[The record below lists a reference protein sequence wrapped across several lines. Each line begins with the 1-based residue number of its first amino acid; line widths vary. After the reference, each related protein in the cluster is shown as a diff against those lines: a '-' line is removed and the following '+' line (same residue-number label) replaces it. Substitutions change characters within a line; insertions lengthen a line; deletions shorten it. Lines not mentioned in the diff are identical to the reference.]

1 MHRIVLIMIVT
12 VLSVAC
18 WTPCQAGDDVSPL
31 DIKFRRQAVRRLVFD
46 REQAIPLSMLKP
58 SEIVDL
64 DVEHPAIRVSGEA
77 TAYRMSRGTLT
88 ALAENPSESALW
100 VGGFNPFATYDVLF
114 EDSNGNSVEAG
125 VEFATSDNQNRLVI
139 LAGFNQNEC
148 TTLRWRVVVA
158 GEEKRNEFIPL
169 KKSVKGPFV
178 FRVQVLGTGLNV
190 FVEQNGVNRVVATR
204 DFSEM
209 IDLRRKKYI
218 QSFEF
223 CLLTKLSAG
232 ESVVVKEAGAFLTTG
247 AGQADICAMTYE
259 DGSPLLDQGRLWF
272 TMSVR
277 GRHLPHP
284 LQGIF
289 SMNPSVFDV
298 RLDGLVVFDRD
309 DGLLRNE
316 IASHIFYD
324 RKAKEWRGLTVGF
337 SAYGDPDKTVP
348 KQLWAVSSKLDPR
361 FGFSVMKAKPVIMP
375 NSSEDPHIIYDEAVK
390 KWRVLACSKGDAGF
404 PAALYEADQWNGPYK
419 LIAGPAKVNG
429 TGCLLQKF
437 GSKYYA
443 LFGSADRKF
452 YVYSYPE
459 LEELGELNMF
469 RPPWNEKTNTRC
481 WPNVIPLPDGYPAP
495 YVALSMDRANYPGLK
510 GWTYGALYL
519 YHGYP
524 NADDQDAPKK

>member
-1 MHRIVLIMIVT
+1 MQRIVLIMIVT
-12 VLSVAC
+12 ALSVAC
-18 WTPCQAGDDVSPL
+18 LTPCHAGDEVSPL
-31 DIKFRRQAVRRLVFD
+31 DIKFSRQAVRRLVFD
-46 REQAIPLSMLKP
+46 REDAILLSLLKP

-64 DVEHPAIRVSGEA
+64 SVEHPVIRVSGEA
-77 TAYRMSRGTLT
+77 TDYRVSEGTLE
-88 ALAENPSESALW
+88 ASANNPSESALW

-114 EDSNGNSVEAG
+114 EGSKGHAVEAG
-125 VEFATSDNQNRLVI
+125 VEFATPDNENRMVV

-148 TTLRWRVVVA
+148 TTIRWQVVVA
-158 GEEKRNEFIPL
+158 GEEKRNEIITL
-169 KKSVKGPFV
+169 KRSVKGPFV

-204 DFSEM
+204 DFSEL
-209 IDLRRKKYI
+209 IDLRRKKHI

-223 CLLTKLSAG
+223 RLLTKLGAG
-232 ESVVVKEAGAFLTTG
+232 ESVVVKEAGEFLTTG
-247 AGQADICAMTYE
+247 AGQADICAITYK
-259 DGSPLLDQGRLWF
+259 DGSPLLDKGRLWF

-284 LQGIF
+284 LQGVF

-298 RLDGLVVFDRD
+298 RLEGIIVFDRN

-324 RKAKEWRGLTVGF
+324 KETKLWRGLTVGF
-337 SAYGDPDKTVP
+337 SDYGDPDKKVP
-348 KQLWAVSSKLDPR
+348 KQLWAVSSKRDPR
-361 FGFSVMKAKPVIMP
+361 FGFSIMKAKPVIMP
-375 NSSEDPHIIYDEAVK
+375 GASEDPHIIYDSAVK
-390 KWRVLACSKGDAGF
+390 KWRVLVCAKEKNNF
-404 PAALYEADQWNGPYK
+404 PPALYESDEWCGPYRN
-419 LIAGPAKVNG
+419 IAGPAKLNG

-452 YVYSYPE
+452 HVFSYPD
-459 LEELGELNMF
+459 LKELGVLNML

-481 WPNVIPLPDGYPAP
+481 WPNVIPLPEGYPAP
-495 YVALSMDRANYPGLK
+495 YVALSMDRANYTGLK

-519 YHGYP
+519 YYGYP
-524 NADDQDAPKK
+524 NTED